1 MKKKLL
7 AIALGTSVV
16 FALGACGN
24 KEESKPSKQSAS
36 TDSPEQIYQKS
47 CIGCHAVGSND
58 SRPPSA
64 RIAPNLANFADR
76 DTVAGIAENNEENL
90 KKWLKDPENM
100 KPGNKMTGKY
110 GNLTDDQIDALNAY
124 LQTLKVEK

>member
-1 MKKKLL
+1 MILPRNYL
-7 AIALGTSVV
+7 YAFRSWS
-16 FALGACGN
+16 FS
-24 KEESKPSKQSAS
+24 EES
-36 TDSPEQIYQKS
+36 PEDKIR
-47 CIGCHAVGSND
+47 N
-58 SRPPSA
+58 
-64 RIAPNLANFADR
+64 
-76 DTVAGIAENNEENL
+76 NNEENL